1 MLTVAAGLI
10 VEGDRILLGQRSPF
24 GSHPFK
30 WEFPGGKV
38 EAGETIEEALR
49 RELREELEITAHHIE
64 EVHRYEFAY
73 PGKKPIELVFLRVN
87 GYSGQIHNRVFHAL
101 SWTDWRNLKQY
112 DILDGDLPF
121 LEWLEARGGLGKA
134 GQA

>member
-73 PGKKPIELVFLRVN
+73 PGKKPIEFSEIDFAGALTVADPEKLRAALFTGIGRARAYGCGLMLVQRLV
-87 GYSGQIHNRVFHAL
+87 
-101 SWTDWRNLKQY
+101 
-112 DILDGDLPF
+112 
-121 LEWLEARGGLGKA
+121 
-134 GQA
+134 